1 MVKPERTQVAVIG
14 AGPAGLLLSRLLH
27 LEGVETV
34 VLERRSRAYVEGR
47 IRAGVLESSTADL
60 LDRAGVGARMRR
72 EGLVHEGIALGFRG
86 RCHRID
92 FRALVGGE
100 VVVYGQTEITRDLN
114 EACLGAGADIRFE
127 TEAVE
132 ILEADSDRPRVRFRS
147 ADGGGEIACDF
158 VAGCDGFHG
167 IARAAIP
174 PSSLRTFERTV
185 PFGWFGIL
193 ARTPPV
199 SDELIYVRHERG
211 FALFSMRSPELSRL
225 YLQCPA
231 GSDMETWPEERI
243 WGELRLRLG
252 GEEAGRLAPGPV
264 VEKGIA
270 PIRSFVAEPMR
281 FGRLFLAGD
290 AAHIVPPTGAKGLN
304 AAAADVEVLARALAA
319 FYARGDSGLLDSYS
333 ETCLERIWRVQR
345 FSWWMTSLLHRF
357 PDEGAF
363 GERLRDAELAAL
375 LASPAASAAL
385 AENYVGLAS
394 ASISTGPSR

>member
-1 MVKPERTQVAVIG
+1 MVRPERTQVAVIG

-27 LEGVETV
+27 LDGIETV
-34 VLERRSRAYVEGR
+34 VLERRSRAHVEGR
-47 IRAGVLESSTADL
+47 IRAGVLEPGTAGI

-72 EGLVHEGIALGFRG
+72 EGLVHEGIALSFLG

-92 FRALVGGE
+92 FRALVDGE
-100 VVVYGQTEITRDLN
+100 VIVYGQTAITRDLN
-114 EACLGAGADIRFE
+114 AACLGAGADIRFE
-127 TEAVE
+127 AEGIE
-132 ILEADSDRPRVRFRS
+132 ILGADSDRPRVRFRS
-147 ADGGGEIACDF
+147 AGGDGEISCDF

-167 IARAAIP
+167 ISRASVP
-174 PSSLRTFERTV
+174 PSSLRTFERSV

-199 SDELIYVRHERG
+199 SDELIYARHERG

-231 GSDMETWPEERI
+231 DTDMEEWPEQRI
-243 WGELRLRLG
+243 WDELRLRLG
-252 GEEAGRLAPGPV
+252 GETAKRLAPGPII
-264 VEKGIA
+264 EKGIA

-304 AAAADVEVLARALAA
+304 AAAADAELLARALAA
-319 FYARGDSGLLDSYS
+319 FYARGDAGLLDSYS
-333 ETCLERIWRVQR
+333 ETRLARVWRAQR

-357 PDEGAF
+357 PDREEF

-375 LASPAASAAL
+375 VASPAASAAL
-385 AENYVGLAS
+385 AENYVGSAS
-394 ASISTGPSR
+394 ASISAGPPR